1 MSSSRTTSPRGPS
14 KVLNPEIIEGLTHL
28 GLSAYEIRVYSAVL
42 RHPRSRVPEIA
53 RYSGVPQPKVYATI
67 KRLTER
73 GLVESHLGPINQYS
87 ALDPGEAF
95 ANLLD
100 VSLERQRGANQA
112 VELLST
118 LYAQATQGLS
128 RREGRIKLFQ
138 GRAATNRNF
147 KELSAAAESDIAVI
161 ARLPL
166 LSRDDD
172 DTVRDRLRAGVRL
185 RTLVEIAGNDV
196 IAEDRESLERSRD
209 SGAEVRWI
217 AHVPMRMGVFDKRI
231 TILPMFDPAA
241 GQGDGVG
248 MLEIRNNGLSESFLE
263 FYDLLWQSAEPL

>member
-1 MSSSRTTSPRGPS
+1 MTSSRPS
-14 KVLNPEIIEGLTHL
+14 ARSAPKTINPEVVEGLTHL
-28 GLSAYEIRVYSAVL
+28 GLSAYEVRVYSAIL
-42 RHPRSRVPEIA
+42 GHPRSRVPEIA
-53 RYSGVPQPKVYATI
+53 RYSAVPQPKVYATI
-67 KRLTER
+67 KRLIER

-100 VSLERQRGANQA
+100 HSMERQREANHA

-138 GRAATNRNF
+138 GRAATARNF
-147 KELSAAAESDIAVI
+147 KELSASAEKEIAVI

-166 LSRDDD
+166 LARDDD
-172 DTVRDRLRAGVRL
+172 DTVRDRLKAGVRL
-185 RTLVEIAGNDV
+185 RTLVEIASDDV
-196 IAEDRESLERSRD
+196 VPEDWRSLERSRD
-209 SGAEVRWI
+209 SGAEVRRI
-217 AHVPMRMGVFDKRI
+217 SHVPMRMGVFDRRI
-231 TILPMFDPAA
+231 TILPMFDPVV

-263 FYDLLWQSAEPL
+263 FYELLWNRAEPF